1 MWAMNLESLSNKQ
14 LNELERL
21 ANELRI
27 MLKRA
32 KLQDESLTK
41 SLNAL
46 EDEARKAR
54 CQRFD
59 EANPQFRGY

>member
-1 MWAMNLESLSNKQ
+1 MNLDSLSNKQ

-21 ANELRI
+21 ASELRV

-32 KLQDESLTK
+32 KLQDEALTK
-41 SLNAL
+41 SLYTL
-46 EDEARKAR
+46 EDEARKVR

>member
-1 MWAMNLESLSNKQ
+1 MNLDALSNKQ
-14 LNELERL
+14 LNELERM
-21 ANELRI
+21 ANELRV

-32 KLQDESLTK
+32 KLQDETLTK
-41 SLNAL
+41 SLYAL
-46 EDEARKAR
+46 EDEARKTR

>member
-1 MWAMNLESLSNKQ
+1 
-14 LNELERL
+14 
-21 ANELRI
+21 

-32 KLQDESLTK
+32 KLQDEVLTK

-59 EANPQFRGY
+59 EANPQFKGY